1 LLEVP
6 VTVHYFHCWF
16 AFVVLTMALIL
27 YYQAHI
33 AEEAEFRLTI
43 WSLIY
48 ESASRSHLCSTTMR
62 KMSLS
67 VMMPVT

>member
-1 LLEVP
+1 
-6 VTVHYFHCWF
+6 
-16 AFVVLTMALIL
+16 VLTMALIL